1 MDNVLS
7 SHGRVV
13 QVSKARESS
22 VFTRH
27 ECLFKKIADPLDGA
41 PANQNIISL
50 CKQSESYK
58 EKKPNECASP
68 INNVSA

>member
-41 PANQNIISL
+41 PANQLMDNKSFVSQL
-50 CKQSESYK
+50 MD
-58 EKKPNECASP
+58 
-68 INNVSA
+68 NVVGKNDTSIERDS